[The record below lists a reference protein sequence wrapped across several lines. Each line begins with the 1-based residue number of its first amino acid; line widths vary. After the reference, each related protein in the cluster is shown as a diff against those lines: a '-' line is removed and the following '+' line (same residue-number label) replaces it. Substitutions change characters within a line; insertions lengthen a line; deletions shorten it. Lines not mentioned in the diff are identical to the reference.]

1 MLFSSTIFLFTF
13 LPLTLAGY
21 YLLGKRYRNVFLLI
35 MSLGFYAWGEPRFVL
50 VMLGS
55 IALNY
60 LAALVIDKVRK
71 VAKPV
76 LILAIAVNVG
86 LLYVYK
92 YLGFTSRVVAL
103 FGITFTD
110 PGFVLPIGISF
121 FTFQAMS
128 YVIDVYRKPG
138 SAQVKPHN
146 VALYIALFPQLVAG
160 PIVRYGSIA
169 EQLEHRTY
177 SAALFAEGV
186 RRFIVGFAKKVIL
199 ANNLSLIAD
208 AAFNMPDASRGVAYA
223 WLGVLAY
230 ALQLL
235 FDFCGY
241 SDMAIGLGK
250 MFGFEFEENF
260 NYPYMAKSVSE
271 FWHRWHISLGQWFRD
286 YIYFPLG
293 GSRVKKPRLV
303 FNLFVVWFL
312 TGFWHGANY
321 NFIVWGLLY
330 FVFVTFEKL
339 AGIPKRLKSPIGRG
353 FYRIIALLVIIGGR
367 VLFRATSG
375 SAALGYSLSMV
386 GLTGNAD
393 NAMTLFVTFREHW
406 FFLAAALVCTTP
418 ALKILGEKL
427 AVRFSRAY
435 PVARHVCYF
444 AVFLWA
450 ISYIVMGAHNPF
462 IYFNF

>member
-21 YLLGKRYRNVFLLI
+21 YLLGKRYRNVFLLV
-35 MSLGFYAWGEPRFVL
+35 MSLAFYAWGEPRFVL
-50 VMLGS
+50 VMIAS

-60 LAALVIDKVRK
+60 IFALVIDKKRGI
-71 VAKPV
+71 AKPV
-76 LILAIAVNVG
+76 LIFAVAANVG

-92 YLGFTSRVVAL
+92 YLGFTSRVLAI

-110 PGFVLPIGISF
+110 PGFILPIGISF
-121 FTFQAMS
+121 FSFQAMS

-138 SAQVKPHN
+138 SAQLKPQN

-169 EQLEHRTY
+169 SQIESRAY
-177 SAALFAEGV
+177 SASLFAEGV
-186 RRFIVGFAKKVIL
+186 RRFIIGFAKKVIL

-208 AAFNMPDASRGVAYA
+208 AAFAMPDAQRGAAYA
-223 WLGVLAY
+223 WLGVIAY

-260 NYPYMAKSVSE
+260 NYPYMTASVSG
-271 FWHRWHISLGQWFRD
+271 FWNRWHISLGLWFRD

-312 TGFWHGANY
+312 TGLWHGASF
-321 NFIVWGLLY
+321 NFIAWGLLY

-339 AGIPKRLKSPIGRG
+339 SGIPKNLKSPFSRV

-367 VLFRATSG
+367 VLFRAEGGT
-375 SAALGYSLSMV
+375 AALGYSLSMI

-393 NAMTLFVTFREHW
+393 NAAILLMTFRDYW
-406 FFLAAALVCTTP
+406 FFIAAAVVCTTP
-418 ALKILGEKL
+418 VLKRLGEKL
-427 AVRFSRAY
+427 APRFTVAY
-435 PVARHVCYF
+435 PIVRHAAY
-444 AVFLWA
+444 ALVFLWA
-450 ISYIVMGAHNPF
+450 ISYIVMGANNPF